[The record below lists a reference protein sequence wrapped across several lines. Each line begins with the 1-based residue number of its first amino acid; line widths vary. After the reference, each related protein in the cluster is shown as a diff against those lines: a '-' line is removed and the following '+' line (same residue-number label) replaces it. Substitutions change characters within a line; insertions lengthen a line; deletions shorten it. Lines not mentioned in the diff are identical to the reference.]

1 MGKEL
6 KQLKMAQ
13 LRAELSEKKAAIAEA
28 RWRAE
33 ASYTARITE
42 AQDPK
47 SREIAIA
54 ERDRELARCE
64 SHDSAAVAEYHKA
77 VAILMAEA
85 AKGDTQDDNKE
96 VANDD
101 NATTAIPFGGSMGF
115 AIRTAVAAIEDSP
128 AIPAGCSFGVSVY
141 NHDHKALG
149 LADETVVHLSAYNSN
164 KPSGSTFLTVDISE
178 EDREEEQRE
187 KYTEWRRA
195 VDFHFAAGKEEENE

>member
-1 MGKEL
+1 MEKEL

-28 RWRAE
+28 KWRAE

-54 ERDRELARCE
+54 ERERELARCE
-64 SHDSAAVAEYHKA
+64 SHEQAAVAEYHKA

-85 AKGDTQDDNKE
+85 AKGDIQEDTKDVAKDD
-96 VANDD
+96 
-101 NATTAIPFGGSMGF
+101 ATTAITFGGPMGF
-115 AIRTAVAAIEDSP
+115 AIRTAIAVFGDSP
-128 AIPAGCSFGVSVY
+128 AIPAGCSLEVSVY
-141 NHDHKALG
+141 NHDHKELG

-164 KPSGSTFLTVDISE
+164 KPSGDKVLSVDLSE
-178 EDREEEQRE
+178 EDSKEEQNK
-187 KYTEWRRA
+187 KYTEWRKA
-195 VDFHFAAGKEEENE
+195 VDFHFAEGKEADNE

>member
-1 MGKEL
+1 MEKEL

-42 AQDPK
+42 ALDPK
-47 SREIAIA
+47 SRAIAIA
-54 ERDRELARCE
+54 ERERELARCE
-64 SHDSAAVAEYHKA
+64 SHEQAAVAEYHKA

-96 VANDD
+96 VAKDD
-101 NATTAIPFGGSMGF
+101 NATTAIPFGGSQAF

-128 AIPAGCSFGVSVY
+128 AIPAGCSFEVSVY

-149 LADETVVHLSAYNSN
+149 LADETVIHLSAYNSN
-164 KPSGSTFLTVDISE
+164 KPSGDKVLSVDISE
-178 EDREEEQRE
+178 EDSEEEKNE
-187 KYTEWRRA
+187 KYTEWRKA
-195 VDFHFAAGKEEENE
+195 VDSHFAAGKEEDNE

>member
-1 MGKEL
+1 MEKEI

-42 AQDPK
+42 ALDPK
-47 SREIAIA
+47 SRGIAIA
-54 ERDRELARCE
+54 ERERELARCE
-64 SHDSAAVAEYHKA
+64 SHEQAAVAEYHKA

-101 NATTAIPFGGSMGF
+101 TAIHFGGSMGF
-115 AIRTAVAAIEDSP
+115 AIRTAVTVFGDSP
-128 AIPAGCSFGVSVY
+128 AIPAGCSFEVSVY
-141 NHDHKALG
+141 NHDHKELG
-149 LADETVVHLSAYNSN
+149 FPNETVVHLSAYNSH
-164 KPSGSTFLTVDISE
+164 KPDGYKVLSVDISE
-178 EDREEEQRE
+178 EDSEEEQRE
-187 KYTEWRRA
+187 KYTEWREA
-195 VDFHFAAGKEEENE
+195 VYFHFAAGKEEDNE

>member
-1 MGKEL
+1 MEKEL

-42 AQDPK
+42 ANEPK
-47 SREIAIA
+47 ARAIAIA
-54 ERDRELARCE
+54 ERERELARCE
-64 SHDSAAVAEYHKA
+64 SHEQAAVAEYHKA

-101 NATTAIPFGGSMGF
+101 NATTAIPCVGSQAF
-115 AIRTAVAAIEDSP
+115 AIRTAVAVFEDSP
-128 AIPAGCSFGVSVY
+128 AIPAGCSFGLSIY
-141 NHDHKALG
+141 NHDHKELG

-164 KPSGSTFLTVDISE
+164 KPSGDKVLSVDISE
-178 EDREEEQRE
+178 EDSEKEKNE
-187 KYTEWRRA
+187 KYAEWREA
-195 VDFHFAAGKEEENE
+195 VDSHFAAGKEEENE

>member
-1 MGKEL
+1 MEKEI

-13 LRAELSEKKAAIAEA
+13 LRAELSEKKASIAEA

-54 ERDRELARCE
+54 ERERELARCE
-64 SHDSAAVAEYHKA
+64 SHEQAAVAEYHKA

-85 AKGDTQDDNKE
+85 AKGDIQEDTKDVAKDD
-96 VANDD
+96 
-101 NATTAIPFGGSMGF
+101 ATTAIHCVGSMGF
-115 AIRTAVAAIEDSP
+115 AIRTAVAVFEDSP
-128 AIPAGCSFGVSVY
+128 AIPSGCSFEVSVY

-164 KPSGSTFLTVDISE
+164 KPSGDKVLSVDISE
-178 EDREEEQRE
+178 EDSEEEQNE
-187 KYTEWRRA
+187 KYTEWRKA
-195 VDFHFAAGKEEENE
+195 VDSHFAAGKELDNE

>member
-1 MGKEL
+1 MEKEI

-42 AQDPK
+42 ANEPK
-47 SREIAIA
+47 ARAIAIA
-54 ERDRELARCE
+54 ERERELARCE
-64 SHDSAAVAEYHKA
+64 SHEQAAVAEYHKA

-85 AKGDTQDDNKE
+85 AKGDTKE

-101 NATTAIPFGGSMGF
+101 NATTAIPFVGSQAF

-141 NHDHKALG
+141 NHDHNELG
-149 LADETVVHLSAYNSN
+149 LAEETVVHLSAYNSN
-164 KPSGSTFLTVDISE
+164 KPSGSTLLSVDISE
-178 EDREEEQRE
+178 DDSEEEKRE
-187 KYTEWRRA
+187 KYTEWRKA

>member
-1 MGKEL
+1 MEKEL

-13 LRAELSEKKAAIAEA
+13 LRAELSEKKSAIAEA

-42 AQDPK
+42 ALDPK
-47 SREIAIA
+47 SRAIAIA
-54 ERDRELARCE
+54 ERERELARCE
-64 SHDSAAVAEYHKA
+64 SHEQAAVAEYHKA

-96 VANDD
+96 VTNDD
-101 NATTAIPFGGSMGF
+101 NATTAIPFVGSMGF
-115 AIRTAVAAIEDSP
+115 AIRTAVAVFEDSP
-128 AIPAGCSFGVSVY
+128 AIPAGCSFEVSVY

-164 KPSGSTFLTVDISE
+164 KPSGDKVLSVDISE
-178 EDREEEQRE
+178 EDSEEEKNE
-187 KYTEWRRA
+187 KFTKWRKA
-195 VDFHFAAGKEEENE
+195 VDFHFSEGKEEDNE

>member
-1 MGKEL
+1 MEKEL

-33 ASYTARITE
+33 ASYTTRITE
-42 AQDPK
+42 ALDPK
-47 SREIAIA
+47 SRAIAIA
-54 ERDRELARCE
+54 EHNRDIARCE
-64 SHDSAAVAEYHKA
+64 SHEQAAVAEYHKA

-85 AKGDTQDDNKE
+85 AKCDIQEDTKE

-101 NATTAIPFGGSMGF
+101 NDTTAIPLGGSLGF
-115 AIRTAVAAIEDSP
+115 AIRTAVAVFEDSP
-128 AIPAGCSFGVSVY
+128 AIPSGCSFEVSVY

-164 KPSGSTFLTVDISE
+164 NPSGDKVLSVDLSE
-178 EDREEEQRE
+178 EDSDEEKNE
-187 KYTEWRRA
+187 KYTEWRKA
-195 VDFHFAAGKEEENE
+195 VDFHFAAGKEDNNE

>member
-1 MGKEL
+1 MEKEL

-42 AQDPK
+42 ANEPK
-47 SREIAIA
+47 ARGIAIA
-54 ERDRELARCE
+54 ERERELARCE
-64 SHDSAAVAEYHKA
+64 SHEQAAVAEYHKA

-85 AKGDTQDDNKE
+85 AKGDIQKDTKE
-96 VANDD
+96 VAKDD
-101 NATTAIPFGGSMGF
+101 ATTAFHFGGQMGF

-128 AIPAGCSFGVSVY
+128 AIPSGCSFEVSVY

-164 KPSGSTFLTVDISE
+164 KPSGDKVLSVDISE
-178 EDREEEQRE
+178 EDSEKEQRE
-187 KYTEWRRA
+187 KYTEWREA
-195 VDFHFAAGKEEENE
+195 VDFHFAEGKEEENE